1 MDWDSYILEIFSCT
15 MATGSMG
22 YVAGMGGVIT
32 KLGDC
37 GTKESGKTI
46 NTMARA
52 RFITKKLERSS
63 I

>member
-1 MDWDSYILEIFSCT
+1 

-52 RFITKKLERSS
+52 RFIMKKVGRLS